1 MEKQLNRT
9 SYRIVPIA
17 ESHIPSF
24 RETADAVFK
33 ESQMFAFHEAPSIEQ
48 VTEFVLGNIR
58 NNEPQFVAMTG
69 DSVIGWCDV
78 LAKPRPAMRHS
89 GVLGIGVLKSHR
101 RQGIGTSLI
110 ETALAAAK
118 DKRLKRV
125 ELFVRTDNEPARKL
139 YQKFGFMEEGL
150 LRKHLL
156 IGGAYRDSYLMAKL
170 YD

>member
-1 MEKQLNRT
+1 M

-17 ESHIPSF
+17 ESHIPGF
-24 RETADAVFK
+24 RETSDAVFK
-33 ESQMFAFHEAPSIEQ
+33 ESQMFALYEAPSIEQ

-58 NNEPQFVAMTG
+58 NNEPQYVAMIG
-69 DSVIGWCDV
+69 HSVIGWCDI
-78 LAKPRPAMRHS
+78 LSKPRPAMRHS

-110 ETALAAAK
+110 ETTLGAAK
-118 DKRLKRV
+118 DRGVKRV

-139 YQKFGFMEEGL
+139 YEKIGFVMEGL
-150 LRKHLL
+150 LRKHVLV
-156 IGGAYRDSYLMAKL
+156 GGAYRDSYLMAKL